1 MRPLQSVGMGL
12 VIILIR
18 APVGDGYDALPD
30 PIGWVLVLVGSV
42 PSPPTGR
49 AGASYSELAWLAAA
63 VSVGLWFPVVPDAL
77 ADTHSSLTWAA
88 NLPQLGFATLLSLTL
103 GRRAAQAGEAPAAH
117 WLRLAAAG
125 FVAAAILPVLD
136 VGGGVSGAD
145 IASVVTAALTLIF
158 LIALLFRYSGRPWAR
173 PGPGLPTVN
182 GRFPRSFRH
191 GK

>member
-30 PIGWVLVLVGSV
+30 PIGWVLVLVGLSAL
-42 PSPPTGR
+42 P
-49 AGASYSELAWLAAA
+49 AGWPRRRELLGAAWLAAA
-63 VSVGLWFPVVPDAL
+63 ISVGLWFPAVPDAL

-103 GRRAAQAGEAPAAH
+103 GRRAAEAGEAPAAL

-136 VGGGVSGAD
+136 LGGGVSGAD
-145 IASVVTAALTLIF
+145 VASVVTAALTLIF
-158 LIALLFRYSGRPWAR
+158 LVALLFRYSGRPWA
-173 PGPGLPTVN
+173 PSTA
-182 GRFPRSFRH
+182 PRTRDSPR
-191 GK
+191 